1 METEGEDGIHILEVG
16 LRPGEKMYEELLIS
30 DSHTKTNNQK
40 IFQANESFI
49 ESSKLKPIIEQM
61 EECIKNYD
69 VSGILKILTNNVEG
83 FKR

>member
-1 METEGEDGIHILEVG
+1 
-16 LRPGEKMYEELLIS
+16 MYEELLIS

-61 EECIKNYD
+61 EECVKNYD

>member
-1 METEGEDGIHILEVG
+1 
-16 LRPGEKMYEELLIS
+16 MYEELLIS

-49 ESSKLKPIIEQM
+49 ESSKLEPIVAQM

-69 VSGILKILTNNVEG
+69 ISGILKILTNNVEG
-83 FKR
+83 FTR